1 MKLKEQAADGR
12 FYAAICAA
20 PAVALGS
27 WGLLKEKK
35 QLSSS
40 AITFESRVQQ
50 DGKVVTSRGPGT
62 AIEFSVVLVEQL
74 SGKDK
79 ADEVSGPWTGFI
91 HVAECKITCFL
102 RDAKLGELTAQKQ
115 VICPNHGDEYD
126 VLELNPMEWTFD
138 NCPKG
143 KKATAFPAMCDK
155 LSDKSEVEN
164 IVVVD
169 GNLIHK
175 QRTGNLPGVFAGNRG
190 EAIRSQES
198 PRDCKNYTFCV
209 PVDFV
214 PSLLFFPSYKHA
226 VWAEVK
232 EWSLIA

>member
-138 NCPKG
+138 NCPKILVPIADG
-143 KKATAFPAMCDK
+143 TEEMEATMLIDFLRRAKA
-155 LSDKSEVEN
+155 E
-164 IVVVD
+164 VVVASVGD
-169 GNLIHK
+169 KTRNFGFSK
-175 QRTGNLPGVFAGNRG
+175 CETRG
-190 EAIRSQES
+190 RYA
-198 PRDCKNYTFCV
+198 P
-209 PVDFV
+209 
-214 PSLLFFPSYKHA
+214 
-226 VWAEVK
+226 
-232 EWSLIA
+232 

>member
-79 ADEVSGPWTGFI
+79 ADEVSGPW
-91 HVAECKITCFL
+91 
-102 RDAKLGELTAQKQ
+102 